1 MNFMDTHQYFPKQV
15 EKGLLRFRTE
25 IRSVE
30 NASDNNV
37 GSGGPGALGWATAS
51 VGCELFFSVLLVLA
65 LLARGTCAD
74 LLLWQLG
81 WVEGQL

>member
-1 MNFMDTHQYFPKQV
+1 MDTHQYFPKQV

-37 GSGGPGALGWATAS
+37 GSGGPGALGWAGIRPVRLCNPTKCCP
-51 VGCELFFSVLLVLA
+51 VCWL
-65 LLARGTCAD
+65 
-74 LLLWQLG
+74 
-81 WVEGQL
+81 